1 MPRVITLRGGP
12 LIGNAMKNKQ
22 SPKHGPAAMPAS
34 LNLTVKLDA
43 RQSELITGL
52 GMAYGVPPEALAQ
65 GSAGSPKYPERPIT
79 VIVPYAPGSGMDAM
93 SRIISQELGDRLKQ
107 SILIDNKAGAGGTIA
122 AEFVAKSPPDG
133 YTLLMAFDSH
143 AVNPHVYK
151 NLRYQT
157 FDDFA
162 PVTFVGSIPLLFVAN
177 QNLAAQDIPSLVRLA
192 KGGQVKLSYGSVGA
206 GSSGHLAAEHFSQ
219 LAGISMLH
227 VPFKGGAPA
236 MTALMGDQVQLV
248 IFAATA
254 AVPLVASGKV
264 KALAISGAKRS
275 PALPGV
281 PTMAEAGFAP
291 INSGAWMGLLAPA
304 GTPAAVVQKLNQEVA
319 KALADPELNRKLGEL
334 AIQLAGS
341 TPEELGQFIRSE
353 HDKWGKLIK
362 DVKLNLEQ

>member
-1 MPRVITLRGGP
+1 MHFWTMSAPWLRWVLCTAVFSVAGIGWAQNFPSKPIRLVVPFAAGGVVDV
-12 LIGNAMKNKQ
+12 
-22 SPKHGPAAMPAS
+22 
-34 LNLTVKLDA
+34 TA
-43 RQSELITGL
+43 RQLGQKLTENTGQ
-52 GMAYGVPPEALAQ
+52 AV
-65 GSAGSPKYPERPIT
+65 
-79 VIVPYAPGSGMDAM
+79 
-93 SRIISQELGDRLKQ
+93 
-107 SILIDNKAGAGGTIA
+107 LIDNKAGAGGTIA

-157 FDDFA
+157 FEDFA

-206 GSSGHLAAEHFSQ
+206 GSSGHLAAEQFSQ

>member
-1 MPRVITLRGGP
+1 MVPFAAGGVVDV
-12 LIGNAMKNKQ
+12 
-22 SPKHGPAAMPAS
+22 
-34 LNLTVKLDA
+34 TA
-43 RQSELITGL
+43 RQLGQKLSESMGQP
-52 GMAYGVPPEALAQ
+52 V
-65 GSAGSPKYPERPIT
+65 
-79 VIVPYAPGSGMDAM
+79 VI
-93 SRIISQELGDRLKQ
+93 E
-107 SILIDNKAGAGGTIA
+107 NKAGAGGTIA

-151 NLRYQT
+151 NLRYHT

-162 PVTFVGSIPLLFVAN
+162 PVSFVGSIPLLFVAN
-177 QNLAAQDIPSLVRLA
+177 QNMVAQDIPSLVRLA
-192 KGGQVKLSYGSVGA
+192 KGGQTKLTYGSVGA
-206 GSSGHLAAEHFSQ
+206 GSSGHLAAEQFSQ

-236 MTALMGDQVQLV
+236 MSALMGDQVQMV

-254 AVPLVASGKV
+254 AVPLVAAGKV
-264 KALAISGAKRS
+264 KALAVSGSKRS

-281 PTMAEAGFAP
+281 PTMAEAGFP
-291 INSGAWMGLLAPA
+291 QINSGAWMGLLAPA
-304 GTPAAVVQKLNQEVA
+304 GTPAQVVQKLNQEVA

-334 AIQLAGS
+334 AIQLSGS
-341 TPEELGQFIRSE
+341 TPEELGAFIRNE